1 MILRFVA
8 FLLIV
13 HSASLSAQSTPLT
26 IAQTSVTGIAVDS
39 VRGGY
44 LRDAIVSLSNTTR
57 TVITDS
63 VGRFRIDSIPPGTY
77 SLRLSHPLLDTL
89 ALSVSTRPTELK
101 PGTSTSFVLAIPSP
115 TTIVGRKCSA
125 TERKSGDA
133 ALAGVVLDADTEM
146 PSAGAEVAVAW
157 MDYSVGTRNIEK
169 TPRWLSSKVTVDGSY
184 LICGIPADL
193 QTGIIAFRG
202 KDSTAEVPVSF
213 ANRLVVQSFHLP
225 LPDDSTVTAADTIK
239 AVRGSA
245 VLTGRIL
252 GEKGKPI
259 EGARIAVDA
268 DNTATTSDAS
278 GSFHLGGARAGTR
291 LVTVRKLGF
300 EARELSVDLSSISPR
315 TLDIS
320 LSPVS
325 QVLKAVTVTALRD
338 IGLQRVGFT
347 ERKRLGSGTYLGPRE
362 IEGKNAPKLGILLET
377 VTVLHRYACVRYW
390 VDGHMWSTASDADPS
405 LGPDAF
411 LSGAELGAIEVYG
424 PLSAPAEFIAV
435 SKFGQCASV
444 VVWTKNKIGR

>member
-1 MILRFVA
+1 VRLRFVVV
-8 FLLIV
+8 LLIV
-13 HSASLSAQSTPLT
+13 HSTSLSGQSAPVTTSP
-26 IAQTSVTGIAVDS
+26 ASVTGFAVDS

-44 LRDAIVSLSNTTR
+44 LRDAIVTLSNSTR

-63 VGRFRIDSIPPGTY
+63 LGRFRIDSIPPGTY

-101 PGTSTSFVLAIPSP
+101 PGTTTSFVLAVPSP
-115 TTIVGRKCSA
+115 ATIVGRKCSA
-125 TERKSGDA
+125 AERKSGDA

-146 PSAGAEVAVAW
+146 PSAGAEVLVAW

-169 TPRWLSSKVTVDGSY
+169 TPRRLSSKVTVDGSY

-193 QTGIIAFRG
+193 QTGIIAFRAN
-202 KDSTAEVPVSF
+202 DSTAEVPVSF

-225 LPDDSTVTAADTIK
+225 LPDNSTVTTTDTTK
-239 AVRGSA
+239 TVRGSA
-245 VLTGRIL
+245 VLSGRIL
-252 GEKGKPI
+252 GDKGKPV

-278 GSFHLGGARAGTR
+278 GNFRLGGARAGTR
-291 LVTVRKLGF
+291 LVTVRKLGY
-300 EARELSVDLSSISPR
+300 EARELSIDLSSVSPR
-315 TLDIS
+315 TLDVA

-338 IGLQRVGFT
+338 IGLQRVGFA

-362 IEGKNAPKLGILLET
+362 IEGKNSPKLGILLET
-377 VTVLHRYACVRYW
+377 VPVLHRYACVRYW
-390 VDGHMWSTASDADPS
+390 VDGHMWSTVSDADAS

-411 LSGAELGAIEVYG
+411 LSGAELGAVEVYG
-424 PLSAPAEFIAV
+424 PRSAPAEFIAV